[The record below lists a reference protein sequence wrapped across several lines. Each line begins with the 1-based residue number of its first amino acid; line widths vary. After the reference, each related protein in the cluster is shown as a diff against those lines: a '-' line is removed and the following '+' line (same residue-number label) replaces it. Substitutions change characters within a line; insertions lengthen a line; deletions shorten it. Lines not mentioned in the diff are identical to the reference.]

1 MLSKKHFV
9 FQANVLGHH
18 IIPMCIIKD
27 QATGKHNWS
36 QEKVD
41 DYLELGRIIV
51 NVCLAENPNFD
62 LDKFNSQLQTQARQS
77 LHHRRLTRLIHD
89 LPCLALT
96 YHKFHALG
104 IAKERL
110 VE

>member
-18 IIPMCIIKD
+18 IIPMCIVRDVDGSFK
-27 QATGKHNWS
+27 WS
-36 QEKVD
+36 VEKIE
-41 DYLELGRIIV
+41 DYRELGRIMV

-62 LDKFNSQLQTQARQS
+62 IEKFNAQIQVQARQA
-77 LHHRRLTRLIHD
+77 LEHKRLSHLVKD
-89 LPCLALT
+89 LPVLRLN
-96 YHKFHALG
+96 YYKYGSVG
-104 IAKERL
+104 IGKERK